1 MSKRP
6 PPSKNQS
13 FVSDFPHLLKEW
25 DFKKIK
31 NNQMKYEE
39 AVKKNIFGFAQK
51 NIRTPQQHC
60 IEPPLIADVQFVP
73 GVLLRKRIA

>member
-25 DFKKIK
+25 DFKK
-31 NNQMKYEE
+31 NQKQPNEIRRGSQ
-39 AVKKNIFGFAQK
+39 KKIF
-51 NIRTPQQHC
+51 
-60 IEPPLIADVQFVP
+60 LD
-73 GVLLRKRIA
+73 LLRKTFVLPAADTASNLL